1 MKDDKNNIRK
11 GGTSMSTHTVQTH
24 NSNHAESD
32 ASTSVMF
39 FRWLGRMAIM
49 AVILAIVSFLTP
61 GFTIA
66 GFWSFII
73 AAVVIS
79 LLDYLIETFMKVDAS
94 PFGKGLKGFIVS
106 VIIIYV
112 AQFIVPNMHVTI
124 LGAILGSL
132 AIGLLDA
139 LFPTRVM

>member
-1 MKDDKNNIRK
+1 MSSHAAHPHSTDHVHDDK
-11 GGTSMSTHTVQTH
+11 S
-24 NSNHAESD
+24 
-32 ASTSVMF
+32 ASITF
-39 FRWLGRMAIM
+39 LRWLGRMAIM

-66 GFWSFII
+66 GFWSFIV
-73 AAVVIS
+73 AAIVIS
-79 LLDYLIETFMKVDAS
+79 LLDYLIETFMKIDAS
-94 PFGKGLKGFIVS
+94 PFGKGIKGFIVS
-106 VIIIYV
+106 VIILYI

-124 LGAILGSL
+124 LGAILGAL